1 MLWDRGDQVLGSI
14 SSRGLVLLLLGSVL
28 FTATLSGNAPSTY
41 HHALSVPGAL
51 TTASPSA
58 ATASG
63 AVVSPRT
70 GSLSP
75 SIRPPTDGWL
85 LTQGNVARNGTSPD
99 PPPPTTNI
107 GWSSFLA
114 PQGTGSSA
122 VTGGIVTSGNL
133 VYAPSSDGSVYA
145 LNALNGT
152 LAWSFTTG
160 AAIGAAP
167 ELDRGLLLVASGDG
181 YLYELNA
188 TSGSLAVK
196 VPLGLA
202 DRAVAPLPLG
212 PNVAVPCQV
221 GGAASLCEYGLG
233 STTLLWSQ
241 VVGDLL
247 ATPSADPVLDY
258 LFVGNVSGGVLA
270 LDIASG
276 AVHWNYSFGST
287 FSITTSP
294 VVGPVAGLGRT
305 MVMVY
310 ASAGSGGELAAL
322 NETSGT
328 VSVRNPY
335 YLRSFGFGI
344 GSATPVLTDSYLW
357 IATETGEVVQVDPA
371 TGVELWHVQPWSGNA
386 NGICASPIDAEG
398 TIVVAV
404 PGSAP
409 CQSSGSRVYE
419 LNAVTGQVLTFA
431 AIPTGS
437 VAAGMAITSTA
448 LYVGANDGTLYA
460 IGTTPPSAPG
470 VLVAAPQNRSV
481 NLTWQAPTLD
491 GGLPLSEYAI
501 FWGVAGGTLH
511 GTTVSPSTLSYLVP
525 GLTNAAT
532 YTFLVQAVNSEGPS
546 QNASVTA
553 TPGALPW
560 APQGVQAVLSQHTFT
575 LLWSA
580 PASSEGLPVTH
591 YVVQTWN
598 ASTWVHTNLTLGT
611 STSWARSG
619 LPDGVDVFAQVAA
632 VTSWGQGPFSP
643 VVSGAPYL
651 APGVLAL
658 GIAPS
663 AALSSVQVF
672 LQGPGLPGGGSLGID
687 TSNGTARAVYLP
699 GIYWVNV
706 TAKGYGSYDKQVDL
720 VSGQV
725 THLNITLQFPPRNP
739 LSLSTLDIGVISAV
753 VVFAIILGFLLVA
766 RRTRQIE
773 EASGTEEEG
782 LGEGAGSSTGVEGSE
797 APAPSLEGPSEGDA
811 SASPEAVGTGATGSG
826 ELPEGALPPSE
837 VSSSSA
843 NGADPSSEEAAEEAP
858 AREGGL
864 IGRLG
869 RRTKAD
875 KETLKNS
882 EENTPE
888 QERPPKQ

>member
-1 MLWDRGDQVLGSI
+1 MPGDRGTQVLGS
-14 SSRGLVLLLLGSVL
+14 STSRALVLLLLGSVL
-28 FTATLSGNAPSTY
+28 LTAALSGNAPMSP
-41 HHALSVPGAL
+41 HPALSVPGKL
-51 TTASPSA
+51 TTAGASSA
-58 ATASG
+58 PASG
-63 AVVSPRT
+63 AILPQRM
-70 GSLSP
+70 GSVAP

-85 LTQGNVARNGTSPD
+85 LTQGNVARNGTSSD

-107 GWSSFLA
+107 GWTSFLT

-122 VTGGIVTSGNL
+122 VTGGIVSSGNL

-188 TSGSLAVK
+188 TSGALAVK

-202 DRAVAPLPLG
+202 DRSVAPLPLG
-212 PNVAVPCQV
+212 PNVVVPCQV
-221 GGAASLCEYGLG
+221 SGAASLCEYGLG
-233 STTLLWSQ
+233 STTLVWSQ
-241 VVGDLL
+241 LVGDLL
-247 ATPSADPVLDY
+247 ATPSADPVLDD

-270 LDIASG
+270 LAIASG
-276 AVHWNYSFGST
+276 AVQWNYSFGST
-287 FSITTSP
+287 YSITTSP

-335 YLRSFGFGI
+335 YLQSFGFGI
-344 GSATPVLTDSYLW
+344 GTATPVLTSTYLW
-357 IATETGEVVQVDPA
+357 IATETGQVVQIDPA
-371 TGVELWHVQPWSGNA
+371 TGVQLWHVQPWSGNA

-404 PGSAP
+404 PGSGP

-437 VAAGMAITSTA
+437 VTAGMAITSTA

-460 IGTTPPSAPG
+460 IGTTPPSSPG
-470 VLVAAPQNRSV
+470 ALVATPQNRSV
-481 NLTWQAPTLD
+481 NLTWQAPTRD
-491 GGLPLSEYAI
+491 GGLPLGQYAI
-501 FWGVAGGTLH
+501 FWGVSGGTLQ

-532 YTFLVQAVNSEGPS
+532 YTFLVEAVNSEGPS
-546 QNASVTA
+546 QNATATA

-560 APQGVQAVLSQHTFT
+560 APQGVGAVLSQHTFT

-591 YVVQTWN
+591 YVVHTWN

-611 STSWARSG
+611 STSWAETG
-619 LPDGVDVFAQVAA
+619 LPDGTEVFAQVAA

-651 APGVLAL
+651 APAVLAL
-658 GIAPS
+658 QVSPS
-663 AALSSVQVF
+663 AAFSSAQVS

-687 TSNGTARAVYLP
+687 PSNGSARAIYLP
-699 GIYWVNV
+699 GIYWINI
-706 TAKGYGSYDKQVDL
+706 TAKGYGSYDQQVDL

-725 THLNITLQFPPRNP
+725 THLNVTLQFPPRNP
-739 LSLSTLDIGVISAV
+739 LSLSTLDIGIISAV
-753 VVFAIILGFLLVA
+753 AVVAIIVGFLLIA
-766 RRTRQIE
+766 RRARQIE
-773 EASGTEEEG
+773 EATGTEEEG
-782 LGEGAGSSTGVEGSE
+782 LAEGAGLSEEEGPA
-797 APAPSLEGPSEGDA
+797 APTPSLEGPSEGGA
-811 SASPEAVGTGATGSG
+811 SASPEALGTGATGSG
-826 ELPEGALPPSE
+826 ELSEAAPASSEPP
-837 VSSSSA
+837 SSSA
-843 NGADPSSEEAAEEAP
+843 SEAGPSSEEEAEEAP

-864 IGRLG
+864 FGRLG
-869 RRTKAD
+869 RRTKAE

-882 EENTPE
+882 DENTPE